1 MNQTYCVLRHYQFL
15 YVVISKWSL
24 RNKVCQKDLYCYF
37 ILELHFTLSWSSEFA
52 QSKQDLITLSP
63 LIHLSF
69 CIIQNEKPTINF
81 KLLAFT
87 LLCEIGFLIYDL
99 PLFVPCRTFCE
110 HRKKERIETRD
121 TEEYTSNISYSSPA
135 QICPASKTCE

>member
-1 MNQTYCVLRHYQFL
+1 MKFKEQ
-15 YVVISKWSL
+15 SL
-24 RNKVCQKDLYCYF
+24 PEGSLLLFHSGIAFYANPY
-37 ILELHFTLSWSSEFA
+37 SSEFA

-99 PLFVPCRTFCE
+99 PLFVPCRTLCE
-110 HRKKERIETRD
+110 HRKKE
-121 TEEYTSNISYSSPA
+121 
-135 QICPASKTCE
+135 